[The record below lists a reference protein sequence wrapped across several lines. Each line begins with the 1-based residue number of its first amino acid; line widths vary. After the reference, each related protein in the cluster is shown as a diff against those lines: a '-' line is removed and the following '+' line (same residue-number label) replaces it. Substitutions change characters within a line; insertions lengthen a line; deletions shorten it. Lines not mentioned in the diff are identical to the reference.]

1 MIHFSDIIN
10 HANIII
16 SNEKENTIINEFSI
30 KNKDFI
36 NLKLSLNSGNY
47 QIKII
52 QKEEE
57 LLKSIIVK

>member
-30 KNKDFI
+30 DNKDFI
-36 NLKLSLNSGNY
+36 NLKLSLDSGNY